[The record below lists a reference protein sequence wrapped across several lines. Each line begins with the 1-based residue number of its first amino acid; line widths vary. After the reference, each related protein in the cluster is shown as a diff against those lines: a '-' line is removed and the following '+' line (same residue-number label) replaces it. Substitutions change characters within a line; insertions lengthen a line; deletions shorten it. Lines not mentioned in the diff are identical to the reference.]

1 MPPLKGEVANAV
13 PRKAFDGE
21 VFFAPCPARRGSSAP
36 SGAGDFFAAE
46 KVTKK
51 PPKPMV
57 LESFGDADSRF
68 GDLAGFWNLYTLFS
82 MSY

>member
-21 VFFAPCPARRGSSAP
+21 VFRPPGRAGESSAP

-57 LESFGDADSRF
+57 LDSFGDATDVF
-68 GDLAGFWNLYTLFS
+68 GNLAGF
-82 MSY
+82 

>member
-1 MPPLKGEVANAV
+1 LRPPGALE
-13 PRKAFDGE
+13 R
-21 VFFAPCPARRGSSAP
+21 FFAP

-57 LESFGDADSRF
+57 LESFGDATGRF
-68 GDLAGFWNLYTLFS
+68 GNLAGF
-82 MSY
+82 